1 MSVYSQPTDPA
12 KRRSAYLTDGVDR
25 APARAMLKAVGL
37 TDEDLAKP
45 LVGVATQWIE
55 TMPCNF
61 NQRDLAQHVKAGIRA
76 AGGTPLEFNTIA
88 VSDGVSMGT
97 SGMRASLISRDL
109 IADSIELVADGH
121 LFDGLVCI
129 VGCDKT
135 IPAGVMALARLD
147 IPGLVFYNGS
157 IAPGK
162 FRGRDVTI
170 QDVFEAVGAR
180 SAGRITDDDVHELES
195 CACPGAGAC
204 GGQFTANTMAMVI
217 DFLGISPRG
226 LSGIPATHPDKEA
239 AAEEA
244 GRIAMRLV
252 RDDVRPSQ
260 ILTRAAFENAIAAV
274 AGSGGSTNGVLH
286 LLAIAREVGV
296 ALELEDF
303 DSIAER
309 TPIVAD
315 LKPFGRY
322 VAADLHEAGGIGLVV
337 RELEAVGVVKGGERG
352 VDGRTL
358 ADVATATRER
368 PGQQVVLSHERP
380 LQPTGGIAILR
391 GSLAPDGCV
400 IKLAGHERRHFSGS
414 ARVFESEEDCF
425 AAVKANA
432 IQPGDVVVIRY
443 EGPAGGPGMR
453 EMLHVTA
460 ALVGAGL
467 GEDIALLTDG
477 RFSGATHGLMIGHV
491 APEAFR
497 GGPIAV
503 VEDGDEIVIDVDR
516 RRLDLQIS
524 GDELDERLS
533 AWQPPQPRYTKGAF
547 AKYASQVG
555 SASEGAPT
563 W

>member
-1 MSVYSQPTDPA
+1 
-12 KRRSAYLTDGVDR
+12 
-25 APARAMLKAVGL
+25 
-37 TDEDLAKP
+37 
-45 LVGVATQWIE
+45 
-55 TMPCNF
+55 
-61 NQRDLAQHVKAGIRA
+61 
-76 AGGTPLEFNTIA
+76 
-88 VSDGVSMGT
+88 
-97 SGMRASLISRDL
+97 
-109 IADSIELVADGH
+109 
-121 LFDGLVCI
+121 
-129 VGCDKT
+129 
-135 IPAGVMALARLD
+135 
-147 IPGLVFYNGS
+147 
-157 IAPGK
+157 
-162 FRGRDVTI
+162 
-170 QDVFEAVGAR
+170 
-180 SAGRITDDDVHELES
+180 
-195 CACPGAGAC
+195 
-204 GGQFTANTMAMVI
+204 
-217 DFLGISPRG
+217 
-226 LSGIPATHPDKEA
+226 
-239 AAEEA
+239 
-244 GRIAMRLV
+244 
-252 RDDVRPSQ
+252 
-260 ILTRAAFENAIAAV
+260 
-274 AGSGGSTNGVLH
+274 
-286 LLAIAREVGV
+286 
-296 ALELEDF
+296 
-303 DSIAER
+303 
-309 TPIVAD
+309 
-315 LKPFGRY
+315 
-322 VAADLHEAGGIGLVV
+322 
-337 RELEAVGVVKGGERG
+337 
-352 VDGRTL
+352 
-358 ADVATATRER
+358 
-368 PGQQVVLSHERP
+368 VLSHERP